1 MDICCERERVMEQR
15 RKGGGGQSSKEIKF
29 SWDTLVYSGYIPASV
44 LEVAYW

>member
-15 RKGGGGQSSKEIKF
+15 RKGGGQSSKEINF